1 MIVLSK
7 RTIEGSLDVARRI
20 SSQVTD
26 FMISV
31 AGAAGEEQISS
42 DSCFGVLMA
51 ERNEHRSTGR
61 VSELVSSVDTMSS

>member
-7 RTIEGSLDVARRI
+7 RTIDGSLDVARCI
-20 SSQVTD
+20 SSQVMD

-31 AGAAGEEQISS
+31 AGAAGKEISR

-51 ERNEHRSTGR
+51 ERNEHGSTGR
-61 VSELVSSVDTMSS
+61 VSELESSIDTMSS